1 MKSHSALKIEKLMQK
16 GVKIPNPKSV
26 EIGHE
31 VNIDRISGEGVVIYS
46 GCKIYGSSILI
57 LKGTILG
64 YEGPVTIDNCQIGP
78 QVELKNGFFRDAVF
92 LKKVNLG
99 SGANVREGTIMEE
112 ESRVA
117 HSVGLKQTILF
128 PFVTLGS
135 LINFCDCL
143 MSGGTSRKDHS
154 EVGSSYIHF
163 NYTPN
168 QDKATPSLIGD
179 VPRGVMLNQK
189 PIFLGGQGGLVGP
202 CRLEFGTVTA
212 AGTICRKDQLQSGY
226 LIFEK
231 IMKSGNIP
239 FTFGMY
245 RSIKKIVVNNIIYI
259 ANLMALE
266 QWYNHV
272 RSRFVSNDFPE
283 PLLDALKEK
292 LAMAVDE
299 RIGRLKT
306 LSRKMPDSVK
316 VYQKIS
322 KENASSRILHQKNEF
337 YNKWTEIEDHFRSLT
352 NLDVKDNLRDM
363 FLEAIQLGTIN
374 NRKDYISVISELKSE
389 DKKLGTRWL
398 QSIVDHIVDGVQKI
412 IPTFKS

>member
-212 AGTICRKDQLQSGY
+212 AGTICRKDQVQSGY

-272 RSRFVSNDFPE
+272 RSQFVSNDFPE